1 MLRAAAEI
9 RICLIS
15 LYCGTLIGLMYD
27 IFAFIRL
34 PFNENRIIDAAL
46 DIMFYIFAGIAAAA
60 ALLYADSGR
69 IRLYSIMLIA
79 AGALIYCRYP
89 MRMCGARIRQSLA
102 KKTKIRAHLQNP
114 CKNGKIRLEICA
126 YMFYKYSIRDRCS
139 PMRILPYKKGRY
151 AA

>member
-15 LYCGTLIGLMYD
+15 LYTAAVQRKPHYRRGAGYYVLYICGHCRG
-27 IFAFIRL
+27 R
-34 PFNENRIIDAAL
+34 RAAL
-46 DIMFYIFAGIAAAA
+46 CGQWADK
-60 ALLYADSGR
+60 ALFNNADSGGR
-69 IRLYSIMLIA
+69 ADILPLSHAPVR
-79 AGALIYCRYP
+79 GTHK
-89 MRMCGARIRQSLA
+89 A
-102 KKTKIRAHLQNP
+102 KPCKKAKIRAHLQNP

-126 YMFYKYSIRDRCS
+126 YMFYKYSIRDRCA

>member
-69 IRLYSIMLIA
+69 IRLYSIMLPLSHA
-79 AGALIYCRYP
+79 PVRGAHKAKPC
-89 MRMCGARIRQSLA
+89 

-126 YMFYKYSIRDRCS
+126 YMLYKYSIRDRCA

>member
-60 ALLYADSGR
+60 ALLYADNNADSGGR
-69 IRLYSIMLIA
+69 ADILPLSHAHVR
-79 AGALIYCRYP
+79 GAHK
-89 MRMCGARIRQSLA
+89 A
-102 KKTKIRAHLQNP
+102 KPCKKAKIRAHLQNP

-126 YMFYKYSIRDRCS
+126 YMLYKYSIRDRCA

>member
-46 DIMFYIFAGIAAAA
+46 DIMFYICGHCRGRRA
-60 ALLYADSGR
+60 ALCGQWADKALFNNADSGGR
-69 IRLYSIMLIA
+69 ADILPLSHAHVR
-79 AGALIYCRYP
+79 GAHK
-89 MRMCGARIRQSLA
+89 A
-102 KKTKIRAHLQNP
+102 KPCKKAKIRAHLQNP

-126 YMFYKYSIRDRCS
+126 YMLYKYSIRDRCA